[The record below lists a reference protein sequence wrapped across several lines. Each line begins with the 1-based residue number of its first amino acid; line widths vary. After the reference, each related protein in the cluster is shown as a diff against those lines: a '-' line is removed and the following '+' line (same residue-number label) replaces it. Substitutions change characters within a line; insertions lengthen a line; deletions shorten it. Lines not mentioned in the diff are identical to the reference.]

1 MNALRIPLL
10 AGLLLLAGCSLFGS
24 KEEDAEPPTE
34 LAEFET
40 TLKVKRAW
48 DAKVGSGSER
58 LRLGL
63 IVATD
68 GTNVFAASRK
78 GKVMAF
84 EADGGK
90 RVWSVDTDLALSAGP
105 GIGEGLLAVGSSDGD
120 LVLLDAL
127 DGSERWRVNLGGELL
142 ATPVIANDRIIA
154 RTVDGTTRALA
165 LVDGAELWVIEHD
178 VPRLTLRGNASPIV
192 SGEIVLIGFDNGK
205 VAALNLRDGQTIWE
219 ISLTPPSGR
228 TELERMVDVDATV
241 WVVGGDVYISGFHGR
256 TVSLALESGQI
267 LWSRDID
274 SYAGVGVDWNNVY
287 VTDSDSV
294 VIGMT
299 RRSGTPAWRQEDLKF
314 RTLTSPVPYGR
325 SVVVGDF
332 EGYLHWLD
340 AETGSMVAR
349 TRSGES
355 IVSPPIV
362 VGETLFV
369 LSEDGR
375 LSAYRADFGSG

>member
-1 MNALRIPLL
+1 
-10 AGLLLLAGCSLFGS
+10 
-24 KEEDAEPPTE
+24 
-34 LAEFET
+34 
-40 TLKVKRAW
+40 
-48 DAKVGSGSER
+48 
-58 LRLGL
+58 
-63 IVATD
+63 
-68 GTNVFAASRK
+68 
-78 GKVMAF
+78 
-84 EADGGK
+84 
-90 RVWSVDTDLALSAGP
+90 
-105 GIGEGLLAVGSSDGD
+105 
-120 LVLLDAL
+120 
-127 DGSERWRVNLGGELL
+127 
-142 ATPVIANDRIIA
+142 
-154 RTVDGTTRALA
+154 
-165 LVDGAELWVIEHD
+165 
-178 VPRLTLRGNASPIV
+178 
-192 SGEIVLIGFDNGK
+192 
-205 VAALNLRDGQTIWE
+205 
-219 ISLTPPSGR
+219 
-228 TELERMVDVDATV
+228 MVDVDATV

-294 VIGMT
+294 VVGMT

>member
-1 MNALRIPLL
+1 MKRYRVPVIALSLVL
-10 AGLLLLAGCSLFGS
+10 GGCALFGS

-34 LAEFET
+34 LTDIDE
-40 TLKVKRAW
+40 TLKVRRAW

-63 IVATD
+63 VVASD
-68 GTNVFAASRK
+68 GTNVYAAARK
-78 GKVMAF
+78 GKVTAF
-84 EADGGK
+84 EAENGK
-90 RVWSVDTDLALSAGP
+90 RVWSIDTDLPLSAGP
-105 GIGEGLLAVGSSDGD
+105 GVGQGLVIVGSSDGD
-120 LVLLDAL
+120 LVLLDAA
-127 DGSERWRVNLGGELL
+127 DGSERWRINLGGEIL
-142 ATPVIANDRIIA
+142 ATPVFAGDQVIVRS
-154 RTVDGTTRALA
+154 VDGTMRSLA
-165 LVDGAELWVIEHD
+165 VADGSETWVTEYD
-178 VPRLTLRGNASPIV
+178 VPRLTLRGNASPVIA
-192 SGEIVLIGFDNGK
+192 GEFILVGFDNGK
-205 VAALNLRDGQTIWE
+205 VAALNLRDGTSVWE

-287 VTDSDSV
+287 VTDSDSI

-314 RTLTSPVPYGR
+314 RTLTAPVPYGR

-340 AETGSMVAR
+340 AETGALVAR
-349 TRSGES
+349 TRPGES

-362 VGETLFV
+362 VGETLLV
-369 LSEDGR
+369 LSEDGK

>member
-1 MNALRIPLL
+1 MRRLRILVL
-10 AGLLLLAGCSLFGS
+10 AALIFASGCSLFGG

-34 LAEFET
+34 LTDIET

-68 GTNVFAASRK
+68 GTNVYAASRK

-84 EADGGK
+84 QAEDGK
-90 RVWSVDTDLALSAGP
+90 RIWSSDTDLPLSAGP
-105 GIGEGLLAVGSSDGD
+105 GIGEGMLIVGSSDGD
-120 LVLLDAL
+120 LVLLDAA
-127 DGSERWRVNLGGELL
+127 DGSERWRIKLSSELL
-142 ATPVIANDRIIA
+142 ATPVIVRDRIIV
-154 RTVDGTTRALA
+154 RSVDGLLRALSVA
-165 LVDGAELWVIEHD
+165 DGSEIWAVERE
-178 VPRLTLRGNASPIV
+178 VPRLTLRGNASPV
-192 SGEIVLIGFDNGK
+192 VVGEYVLAGFDNGK
-205 VAALNLRDGQTIWE
+205 VAAMNLQDGQTVWE

-228 TELERMVDVDATV
+228 TELERMVDVDADV

-294 VIGMT
+294 VVGMT

-340 AETGSMVAR
+340 AETGAFVAR

-355 IVSPPIV
+355 IVSPPVV
-362 VGETLFV
+362 VGETLLV

-375 LSAYRADFGSG
+375 LSAYRADFGTG

>member
-1 MNALRIPLL
+1 MNAPRIPLL

-40 TLKVKRAW
+40 TLKVNRAW

-90 RVWSVDTDLALSAGP
+90 RVWSMDTDLPLSAGP
-105 GIGEGLLAVGSSDGD
+105 GIGGGLLAVGSSDGD
-120 LVLLDAL
+120 VVLLDAL
-127 DGSERWRVNLGGELL
+127 DGSERWRINLGGELL
-142 ATPVIANDRIIA
+142 ATPVITGDRMIV
-154 RTVDGTTRALA
+154 RTVDGTTRALTLA
-165 LVDGAELWVIEHD
+165 DGSEIWVVEHD

-192 SGEIVLIGFDNGK
+192 AGEIILIGFDNGK

-228 TELERMVDVDATV
+228 TELERMVDVDANV

-274 SYAGVGVDWNNVY
+274 SHAGVGVDWNNVY

-294 VIGMT
+294 VISMT
-299 RRSGTPAWRQEDLKF
+299 RRSGTLAWRQEDLKF

-340 AETGSMVAR
+340 AETGSFVAR
-349 TRSGES
+349 TRPGES

-362 VGETLFV
+362 VGETLLV

-375 LSAYRADFGSG
+375 LSAYRADFGTG